1 MGLPL
6 AADDG
11 LFAVCSVSLCV
22 LCVCVCMCSMCVCVC
37 LSKVFIKRK
46 SAQLGACYYAK
57 GFRAQ
62 SVYGVG
68 CTGRGGRVG
77 GRASCGTSS
86 ALKCSDRALHKFV
99 WLCLCC
105 VATSMLHNPIKFSLR
120 LCYYKKQQQ
129 QRKRCLIC
137 SAVFID
143 FFSKHTHTHLHT
155 HLHTGTLCWQF
166 TLFFYAPLASR
177 TY

>member
-22 LCVCVCMCSMCVCVC
+22 LCVCVYVLYVC
-37 LSKVFIKRK
+37 LRVFVK
-46 SAQLGACYYAK
+46 SFHQAK
-57 GFRAQ
+57 ISTIRRMLLCQRVQ
-62 SVYGVG
+62 STIGLWSGLYRE
-68 CTGRGGRVG
+68 RGGRVG

-137 SAVFID
+137 SAAFID

>member
-1 MGLPL
+1 
-6 AADDG
+6 
-11 LFAVCSVSLCV
+11 
-22 LCVCVCMCSMCVCVC
+22 MCVCVC

-62 SVYGVG
+62 SVYALGVRVVE
-68 CTGRGGRVG
+68 RGGRG
-77 GRASCGTSS
+77 DSCGTSC

-99 WLCLCC
+99 WLCLCCCC

-120 LCYYKKQQQ
+120 LCYFKKQQRQ

-137 SAVFID
+137 RAAFID
-143 FFSKHTHTHLHT
+143 FFSPHTHTL
-155 HLHTGTLCWQF
+155 TLAHWDTLLPVY
-166 TLFFYAPLASR
+166 TLFLCPLAHIR
-177 TY
+177 GRQLKGIKVLTRLLNA

>member
-1 MGLPL
+1 MLLMMGSL
-6 AADDG
+6 
-11 LFAVCSVSLCV
+11 LFALSV
-22 LCVCVCMCSMCVCVC
+22 CVCVCGGMCVCVC

-62 SVYGVG
+62 SVYALGVG
-68 CTGRGGRVG
+68 VAERGGERG
-77 GRASCGTSS
+77 ASCGTSC

-99 WLCLCC
+99 WLCLCCCCC

-120 LCYYKKQQQ
+120 LCYFKKQQQ

-137 SAVFID
+137 RAAFID
-143 FFSKHTHTHLHT
+143 FFSTHTH
-155 HLHTGTLCWQF
+155 
-166 TLFFYAPLASR
+166 
-177 TY
+177 

>member
-11 LFAVCSVSLCV
+11 LFAVCSVCVCV
-22 LCVCVCMCSMCVCVC
+22 LCVCVWGNVC
-37 LSKVFIKRK
+37 LRVFVK
-46 SAQLGACYYAK
+46 SFHQAKISTIRRMLLCQRVQSTIGLCSGSGREKEREGAP
-57 GFRAQ
+57 
-62 SVYGVG
+62 
-68 CTGRGGRVG
+68 
-77 GRASCGTSS
+77 CGTSC

-99 WLCLCC
+99 WLCLCCC

-120 LCYYKKQQQ
+120 LCYFKKQQ

-137 SAVFID
+137 RAAFID
-143 FFSKHTHTHLHT
+143 FFSSHTHTNT
-155 HLHTGTLCWQF
+155 STLCCQF
-166 TLFFYAPLASR
+166 TLFFYAPPR

>member
-1 MGLPL
+1 MC
-6 AADDG
+6 
-11 LFAVCSVSLCV
+11 VCSV
-22 LCVCVCMCSMCVCVC
+22 CVCVC

-62 SVYGVG
+62 SVYALGVRVVE
-68 CTGRGGRVG
+68 RGGERG
-77 GRASCGTSS
+77 APCGTSC

-99 WLCLCC
+99 WLCLCCCCC

-120 LCYYKKQQQ
+120 LCYFKKQQ

-137 SAVFID
+137 RAAFID
-143 FFSKHTHTHLHT
+143 FFSHTHTLAHWD
-155 HLHTGTLCWQF
+155 TLLPVY
-166 TLFFYAPLASR
+166 TLFYASPSHILEGGS
-177 TY
+177 